1 MFSRFCSREILFW
14 LVEIKFF
21 HFMFVDELKLSMAG
35 RRISR
40 TIEMNCL
47 VEFPFLRLPDDCFE
61 LVGAVDRYACD
72 VEKRFS
78 GIKVCKRNKAERDLF

>member
-1 MFSRFCSREILFW
+1 MFW

-21 HFMFVDELKLSMAG
+21 PFSFVDELSIAG

-47 VEFPFLRLPDDCFE
+47 VEFPFLRWPDDCFE
-61 LVGAVDRYACD
+61 LVGAVDRYACG
-72 VEKRFS
+72 VEKKIF
-78 GIKVCKRNKAERDLF
+78 GNKSL